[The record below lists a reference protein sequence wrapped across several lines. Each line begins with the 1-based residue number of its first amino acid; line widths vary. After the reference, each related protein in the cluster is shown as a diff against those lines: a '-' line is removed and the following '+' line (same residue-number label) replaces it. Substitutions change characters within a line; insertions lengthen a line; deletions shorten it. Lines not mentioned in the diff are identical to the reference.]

1 MKCSTIIKISWMSF
15 LGQLR
20 KQFSVALKFG
30 IDHAEPLTKE
40 DVTIVSKG
48 RV

>member
-1 MKCSTIIKISWMSF
+1 MSF

-30 IDHAEPLTKE
+30 IDHAEPHNQQIGWLAE
-40 DVTIVSKG
+40 
-48 RV
+48 